1 MADVNANIGVHI
13 DASAAL
19 AELKNLQRQL
29 ATFHAS
35 IAKGSAASAMAQRNL
50 QTNLLNSI
58 NATGQFTAQMGLVR
72 TSTES
77 FTHALEK
84 NKLGMKEYFRYAGGA
99 TRTFGRLFKSE
110 FDTIQ
115 QVAEERVKKMQTQF
129 IKMGRDANGA
139 MKAMAI
145 TPNAL
150 NMKDLGT
157 QTQIAAQKQA
167 LFNQLVRQGSTNL
180 LNFGKNTQWAGRQL
194 MVGFTVPLAYLGTVA
209 SKTFMDLEKQA
220 IRFRRVYGDMFTTTE
235 DTTKALKEIE
245 LLAQSF
251 TKYGV
256 AVVDT
261 MEMAADAAAMGKT
274 GADLTAQVAQAT
286 RLAVLG
292 SVEQQQAL
300 ETTISLTNAF
310 GIAAED
316 LTSKIDFLNSVEN
329 QTVVSIEDLTIAI
342 PKAGPVVQQL
352 GGDVED
358 LAFFLTAMKE
368 GGINASEGAN
378 ALKSGLASLINPSKK
393 ASAFLA
399 DLGVNINA
407 IVEGN
412 KGNIRDTVI
421 DFSRALDTLDPLNR
435 ARAIEQL
442 FGKFQF
448 SRLSTL
454 FQNVTKDGTQAARVL
469 QLATS
474 SVEELAILSERELKA
489 VEDSVGTNFKAA
501 VEELKL
507 TLAPIGKEFLKAVT
521 PIIKVVGDVLEK
533 FNGLSDGTKKFIVIV
548 TALVGLIG
556 PTLLMT
562 FGLLANGAANIIK
575 LFLALRMGF
584 MKLGGN
590 SKILAEQTNYMTA
603 EQLEAAT
610 VATSLNQAH
619 TKLTQ
624 SFNMEA
630 VAVKALRQAYVEA
643 TVAAANFARS
653 NPGMMAPGPAR
664 GVRPGTNNLGQKPK
678 GFSSGTTGLPGP
690 RGAGDI
696 IPILAAPGE
705 AIIPSDVAQDPKFK
719 PIISAMV
726 NGTLQGFVDGTD
738 NVQPFANSPEFQ
750 PKIDLSG
757 PSQDVLRSSMGQVT
771 DLVNGNPRTTETDAE
786 FAERSKAL
794 LARMQAKKNPK
805 AEKARTTPTKS
816 SKDQASHV
824 GKGAPV
830 PIKKLLAIPNITET
844 TRKQLETY
852 ALILRSQ
859 GLPEATTAHHQ
870 LMFDFPE
877 WMNRQMPSDDP
888 TKGVPAQEFLDEWE
902 KRGPKKWNA
911 SKISIEDA
919 KLMDD
924 AFASIIREDI
934 EKNGRTVI
942 NDSYI
947 ADIFENRVPQKPGVA
962 KSKGYLDA
970 VSKYGDIRTYN
981 LGVGVSDTPDEA
993 RKILSAAVAQGLIQD
1008 FDIKEGVSSG
1018 KTKRAKVKSTT
1029 VTLNDGTVVNM
1040 NRFGGGA
1047 RMGVGRKR
1055 TKKPTTVVAQQAEN
1069 AESAATSAKRQA
1081 ALEEVAARTKSS
1093 PVADQEPEQYARQ
1106 LTKSSGYSFS
1116 PAPGIAGLYE
1126 KPDGTKVFV
1135 KPTMDYTSAIAEQR
1149 GTIIARDVHGLEAP
1163 EQTIKTMIDPTD
1175 ETGQRKLIV
1184 LESPYDERFDES
1196 KMSRTFTKDEYV
1208 KQLLASGLRGDK
1220 DLKAGNLGGSVL
1232 ADVGTAGVFNK
1243 ATGVRD
1249 YSTEMPS
1256 VFEMM
1261 KTNVREVPGD
1271 FAGKSPFWFSNT
1283 TADVARSMT
1292 ANEFAAKMDAEV
1304 ARTTEALESTIK
1316 GFNLVEPPASDQSPQ
1331 ANNMRAEKAAYESML
1346 QRLRDAEKQ
1355 DWKEIHK
1362 LHTSIAVKPDELL
1375 QDDKTGE
1382 LEKPKT
1388 RSKRAGTKSTGGLPD
1403 TRTIKEPK
1411 GKTVVQGTVGP
1422 KKTPLMR
1429 GKADAPEARITPGI
1443 RIVDA
1448 EREFRREQNSL
1459 RRQLEK
1465 LEKAKVVQIKR
1476 ELRQQRK
1483 QSEIRDNLLKE
1494 EHDNIKKTIKAEEE
1508 TRAQNAQNAKMQKQ
1522 QTRMMRMQG
1531 VGMAAAMASGGAY
1544 MSGNTDMGHALAGV
1558 SGLLNILPLLSS
1570 PMAILATSLVAG
1582 TVAILK
1588 FNHDLNKAR
1597 EEGANFAKSLSM
1609 TAGKLEELSVITKTT
1624 PATMD
1629 ADRKRQNLLTGSG
1642 EGQRKFGQ
1650 NVLESE
1656 FGKNLLVDIE
1666 SQAKAGE
1673 SVKQIGETLANNLAY
1688 AVIQG
1693 VATPEQAKSI
1703 SAALG
1708 EKLGSYEIP
1717 AIVTGNLV
1725 KILGPN
1731 GENLAKDPL
1740 KVTLEIQKRS
1750 MDKQA
1755 EIFQSAIDNRRDTRT
1770 VGGGLALAGGA
1781 AAGLGALAATGIG
1794 APIAAVASVAL
1805 IGKALYDQNKIKA
1818 ENIKLDAA
1826 ATQMGIE
1833 QVVMNN
1839 GLVDSLNERFD
1850 IQLKTAKTAAEI
1862 KAIEDARAIA
1872 LSDLNAKNAEALDLL
1887 IAQKDQLSAGAFD
1900 KGINAAI
1907 DALYKEGPM
1916 KVFADQAKAMLSQ
1929 GKDSNF
1935 KTMLQVELA
1944 SGGLDPL
1951 TVMKLVK
1958 NPNLETNY
1966 KLMVEAQGTKDT
1978 NAIFQ
1983 LLMKADV
1990 GDENIS
1996 VMMDIINADPKTF
2009 DKNMNALAV
2018 LANMQQKYG
2027 ITIDL
2032 NDDGPEQL
2040 KEVFDITNKLSKLKG
2055 EELSKEVFFGLGVT
2069 GDMTA
2074 EEMDKLWTTL
2084 VGTSSTINKKV
2095 VTDFVAAGDKNVL
2108 DFYFASNQQIPR
2120 LRGRSAASQN
2130 KSSIDKAK
2138 AYLVGKQGAAADG
2151 TLPGE
2156 GGAGGG
2162 DGAKRN
2168 TTFDS
2173 ILATLK
2179 RTRDA
2184 AIDATG
2190 GAKELMRVLG
2200 GSKDLKVFN
2209 GLDQQLSKLGAN
2221 SDFIDFVGGLDNA
2234 VKEGIITINK
2244 GVVSYGKYGEA
2255 AKKAFDEKQL
2265 GLFSSKSS
2273 IAIKQLQGQRDG
2285 FVSLKAAGASSA
2297 DALKMVE
2304 DADFAVSLSKAKTT
2318 EEVKK
2323 LIKQFQNERK
2333 EIEKTLRANDP
2344 QAFLKT
2350 QMDVVDQKL
2359 DLDEKIAR
2367 RRYERD
2373 TQAAEDQIDL
2383 NNKIIREAERTL
2395 ETDEKIG
2402 DRKVE
2407 LINDQINALQRRIS
2421 LEIESQQDTL
2431 DAESRQL
2438 SEDSAIISNTV
2449 DAINKKYD
2457 EQEKALSKIY
2467 EINEDIA
2474 EQEKEKLGL
2483 ADAITQ
2489 GDISAAARAA
2499 QEIRARNAAR
2509 SGELAQEMLGRSR
2522 ESEIAGVKGTITG
2535 KTSDQIAARQYQIE
2549 RLSFALTTSR
2559 LGLEKDIALKQEE
2572 IYQIEVKRKDI
2583 YTLIR
2588 KTQDDSYKQNL
2599 IIEKAQEALDKE
2611 LAVVKV
2617 QRDRMTDLQLAIDK
2631 ATQEGVEFTAELNAA
2646 YDVIDK
2652 VSGLWNGLTDKN
2664 LKVTIQKIEEAISTG
2679 GSGSGTSGY
2688 NPDSQGGG
2696 SFDGK
2701 PTQKEIE
2708 DARKYASPFSTVFGG
2723 SAPTFE
2729 SEVKKPQFV
2738 PTITIGGAP
2747 AGYVNT
2753 KELKPTVTIGG
2764 APAGYRRSVAG
2775 LAMGGMVPKYF
2786 AAGGFT
2792 RGSDTIPAMLT
2803 PGEFVVRK
2811 NAVDNFGVNN
2821 LNKINDGSAPGNSV
2835 YNYSVDINVAN
2846 SDASSSDIARAVI
2859 GQIKYIDSQRIRGQ
2873 R

>member
-1 MADVNANIGVHI
+1 
-13 DASAAL
+13 
-19 AELKNLQRQL
+19 
-29 ATFHAS
+29 
-35 IAKGSAASAMAQRNL
+35 
-50 QTNLLNSI
+50 
-58 NATGQFTAQMGLVR
+58 
-72 TSTES
+72 
-77 FTHALEK
+77 
-84 NKLGMKEYFRYAGGA
+84 
-99 TRTFGRLFKSE
+99 
-110 FDTIQ
+110 
-115 QVAEERVKKMQTQF
+115 
-129 IKMGRDANGA
+129 
-139 MKAMAI
+139 
-145 TPNAL
+145 
-150 NMKDLGT
+150 
-157 QTQIAAQKQA
+157 
-167 LFNQLVRQGSTNL
+167 
-180 LNFGKNTQWAGRQL
+180 
-194 MVGFTVPLAYLGTVA
+194 
-209 SKTFMDLEKQA
+209 
-220 IRFRRVYGDMFTTTE
+220 
-235 DTTKALKEIE
+235 
-245 LLAQSF
+245 
-251 TKYGV
+251 
-256 AVVDT
+256 
-261 MEMAADAAAMGKT
+261 
-274 GADLTAQVAQAT
+274 
-286 RLAVLG
+286 
-292 SVEQQQAL
+292 
-300 ETTISLTNAF
+300 
-310 GIAAED
+310 
-316 LTSKIDFLNSVEN
+316 
-329 QTVVSIEDLTIAI
+329 
-342 PKAGPVVQQL
+342 
-352 GGDVED
+352 
-358 LAFFLTAMKE
+358 
-368 GGINASEGAN
+368 
-378 ALKSGLASLINPSKK
+378 
-393 ASAFLA
+393 
-399 DLGVNINA
+399 
-407 IVEGN
+407 
-412 KGNIRDTVI
+412 
-421 DFSRALDTLDPLNR
+421 
-435 ARAIEQL
+435 
-442 FGKFQF
+442 
-448 SRLSTL
+448 
-454 FQNVTKDGTQAARVL
+454 
-469 QLATS
+469 
-474 SVEELAILSERELKA
+474 
-489 VEDSVGTNFKAA
+489 
-501 VEELKL
+501 
-507 TLAPIGKEFLKAVT
+507 
-521 PIIKVVGDVLEK
+521 
-533 FNGLSDGTKKFIVIV
+533 
-548 TALVGLIG
+548 
-556 PTLLMT
+556 
-562 FGLLANGAANIIK
+562 
-575 LFLALRMGF
+575 

-590 SKILAEQTNYMTA
+590 SKILAEQTNYMTM

-619 TKLTQ
+619 TRLTQ
-624 SFNMEA
+624 SFTAET

-643 TVAAANFARS
+643 TIAAANFARS
-653 NPGMMAPGPAR
+653 NPGMMMPGAK
-664 GVRPGTNNLGQKPK
+664 GITLGKNNLGRKPK

-690 RGAGDI
+690 MGAGDI

-705 AIIPSDVAQDPKFK
+705 AIIPSQVAQDPKFK

-726 NGTLQGFVDGTD
+726 NGTLQGFIDGTD
-738 NVQPFANSPEFQ
+738 NVQPFANSPKFQ
-750 PKIDLSG
+750 SKIDLGG
-757 PSQDVLRSSMGQVT
+757 PSQDVLRSNPSQIN
-771 DLVNGNPRTTETDAE
+771 DLLAGNARTTETNE
-786 FAERSKAL
+786 QFAARSAAL
-794 LARMQAKKNPK
+794 LARMQERKDK
-805 AEKARTTPTKS
+805 AEEARVTPRTSEPKTA
-816 SKDQASHV
+816 KNITHV
-824 GKGAPV
+824 GKSDITR
-830 PIKKLLAIPNITET
+830 PIIDVIRDNPNMTPDQINKLKAYAAIL
-844 TRKQLETY
+844 K
-852 ALILRSQ
+852 SQ
-859 GLPEATTAHHQ
+859 GLDESVGLKHSLA
-870 LMFDFPE
+870 FDFSE
-877 WMNRQMPSDDP
+877 EMNKAMPAGDGP
-888 TKGVPAQEFLDEWE
+888 GTAGVEPSAFLDEW
-902 KRGPKKWNA
+902 KSRGPGKWSPSQISASNA
-911 SKISIEDA
+911 KI
-919 KLMDD
+919 MDD
-924 AFASIIREDI
+924 AFYNIIKKDFEDGKI
-934 EKNGRTVI
+934 VGV
-942 NDSYI
+942 NDDYI
-947 ADIFENRVPQKPGVA
+947 KEIFTDRLSKDPVVS
-962 KSKGYLDA
+962 KSKGYKEAFDKFTTI
-970 VSKYGDIRTYN
+970 SQFK
-981 LGVGVSDTPDEA
+981 LGKGLGTTPESS
-993 RKILSAAVAQGLIQD
+993 RKILDEAVKQGLIKD
-1008 FDIKEGVSSG
+1008 YTIETRVATGKGREGKVVTGSS
-1018 KTKRAKVKSTT
+1018 T
-1029 VTLNDGTVVNM
+1029 VTLNDGTVVGM
-1040 NRFGGGA
+1040 NRLGAGTPVTISQGADKVAKERNAKAGDTSETKLKAIDKKVKAGRFGKVTPTNFGTQVA
-1047 RMGVGRKR
+1047 
-1055 TKKPTTVVAQQAEN
+1055 PTTGH
-1069 AESAATSAKRQA
+1069 SF
-1081 ALEEVAARTKSS
+1081 
-1093 PVADQEPEQYARQ
+1093 PV
-1106 LTKSSGYSFS
+1106 
-1116 PAPGIAGLYE
+1116 PGIGGVYE

-1135 KPTMDYTSAIAEQR
+1135 KPVMDDVAALAEVRATQ
-1149 GTIIARDVHGLEAP
+1149 IARDVHGLEAP
-1163 EQTIKTMIDPTD
+1163 EQTIKTMLDPTD
-1175 ETGQRKLIV
+1175 AKGKRKIIV
-1184 LESPYDERFDES
+1184 LESPLDPRFVQAN
-1196 KMSRTFTKDEYV
+1196 MSETFTQDEYFR
-1208 KQLLASGLRGDK
+1208 QLVAANLRGDK
-1220 DLKAGNLGGSVL
+1220 DLAPGNLGGNVL
-1232 ADVGTAGVFNK
+1232 ADVGPAGVFEK
-1243 ATGVRD
+1243 ASGDRAITSQVR
-1249 YSTEMPS
+1249 SMAEQAAINLRT
-1256 VFEMM
+1256 VKGGGAKKF
-1261 KTNVREVPGD
+1261 
-1271 FAGKSPFWFSNT
+1271 FAEATAGIPRNM
-1283 TADVARSMT
+1283 TADEYHTAMIKEIDRVLPKLETAVGGFDLTDEEKPVYRAMIDRLKEAKKVDWRELHSRVLVAQDEMFQDKKT
-1292 ANEFAAKMDAEV
+1292 GKL
-1304 ARTTEALESTIK
+1304 TKIK
-1316 GFNLVEPPASDQSPQ
+1316 GKKKPSD
-1331 ANNMRAEKAAYESML
+1331 
-1346 QRLRDAEKQ
+1346 
-1355 DWKEIHK
+1355 
-1362 LHTSIAVKPDELL
+1362 VKPSTRKAK
-1375 QDDKTGE
+1375 DKIVTTIPEGKE
-1382 LEKPKT
+1382 VVKKPKT
-1388 RSKRAGTKSTGGLPD
+1388 RRV
-1403 TRTIKEPK
+1403 
-1411 GKTVVQGTVGP
+1411 GKTVLTGY
-1422 KKTPLMR
+1422 
-1429 GKADAPEARITPGI
+1429 ADAPEARTAPGI
-1443 RIVDA
+1443 RIIDA
-1448 EREFRREQNSL
+1448 ERQFRAEQNSL

-1465 LEKAKVVQIKR
+1465 LEKIKIVQAKR
-1476 ELRQQRK
+1476 EISQQRR
-1483 QSEIRDNLLKE
+1483 QSEIRDNLIKAQKA
-1494 EHDNIKKTIKAEEE
+1494 EHDSVQKAIKDAQQ
-1508 TRAQNAQNAKMQKQ
+1508 TRAQKAQDAKMQKQ

-1531 VGMAAAMASGGAY
+1531 LGMAAAMASGGAY
-1544 MSGNTDMGHALAGV
+1544 MSGNTEMGHALAGV

-1570 PMAILATSLVAG
+1570 PMAVLATTLVAG
-1582 TVAILK
+1582 TVAMLK

-1666 SQAKAGE
+1666 AQAKAGE

-1750 MDKQA
+1750 MDKQN
-1755 EIFQSAIDNRRDTRT
+1755 EIFQSAIDNKRDTRT
-1770 VGGGLALAGGA
+1770 TGGGLALAGGA
-1781 AAGLGALAATGIG
+1781 AAGLGALAATGIA

-1818 ENIKLDAA
+1818 ENVKLDAA

-1872 LSDLNAKNAEALDLL
+1872 LSELNSKNADALDLL
-1887 IAQKDQLSAGAFD
+1887 IEQKDQLSAGAFD

-1983 LLMKADV
+1983 LLMKANV

-1996 VMMDIINADPKTF
+1996 VMMDIINADPESF

-2040 KEVFDITNKLSKLKG
+2040 KEVFDITNKLSELKG

-2130 KSSIDKAK
+2130 KSSIDKAR
-2138 AYLVGKQGAAADG
+2138 AYLVGSQGAAADG

-2162 DGAKRN
+2162 GGAKRN

-2285 FVSLKAAGASSA
+2285 FVALKAAGASSA

-2350 QMDVVDQKL
+2350 QMDVIDKKL

-2367 RRYERD
+2367 RKYERD

-2407 LINDQINALQRRIS
+2407 LINDQISALQRRIS

-2438 SEDSAIISNTV
+2438 SEDNAIISNTV

-2509 SGELAQEMLGRSR
+2509 SGELAQEMLSRSR

-2549 RLSFALTTSR
+2549 RLSFALTTGR

-2631 ATQEGVEFTAELNAA
+2631 ATQEGVEFTAELDAA
-2646 YDVIDK
+2646 YKVIDK
-2652 VSGLWNGLTDKN
+2652 VSGLWNGLNDKN
-2664 LKVTIQKIEEAISTG
+2664 LKITIQQIEEAIKERGSSGSTPTYDPLTGKFREETATKKEPYDPLSGMTTQAKTPTSGTYDPLTGKVTAPAAPKYDPLSGMVTATKTPEPAKAEEQKAPAVRLSPGDFRKMESRGLSTG
-2679 GSGSGTSGY
+2679 G
-2688 NPDSQGGG
+2688 
-2696 SFDGK
+2696 
-2701 PTQKEIE
+2701 
-2708 DARKYASPFSTVFGG
+2708 
-2723 SAPTFE
+2723 
-2729 SEVKKPQFV
+2729 
-2738 PTITIGGAP
+2738 
-2747 AGYVNT
+2747 
-2753 KELKPTVTIGG
+2753 L
-2764 APAGYRRSVAG
+2764 
-2775 LAMGGMVPKYF
+2775 VPKFF
-2786 AAGGFT
+2786 AAGGYA
-2792 RGSDTIPAMLT
+2792 RGTDRIPAMLT
-2803 PGEFVVRK
+2803 PGEFVIRK
-2811 NAVDNFGVNN
+2811 NAVDNIGVNN
-2821 LNKINDGSAPGNSV
+2821 LNKINDGSSQGNSV